1 MEEDLEIVKFG
12 MHRVSGFS
20 TDYEIRVSR
29 LKLGREIGTRIT
41 MDLGIWEFILL
52 VEAWVGDAIVFF
64 VFLLIRKRVMLFLLK
79 KINHM
84 RLCLFFVFIFICSKY
99 YKTSKILLSE
109 KNFKNLHIKKY
120 IISKKGYNYN
130 NSCIWFSQWSLVQ

>member
-29 LKLGREIGTRIT
+29 MKLGREIAEIGNRIT

-52 VEAWVGDAIVFF
+52 VEA
-64 VFLLIRKRVMLFLLK
+64 
-79 KINHM
+79 
-84 RLCLFFVFIFICSKY
+84 
-99 YKTSKILLSE
+99 
-109 KNFKNLHIKKY
+109 
-120 IISKKGYNYN
+120 
-130 NSCIWFSQWSLVQ
+130 

>member
-29 LKLGREIGTRIT
+29 MKLGREIAEIGNRIT

-52 VEAWVGDAIVFF
+52 VEAWVGLPDNDI
-64 VFLLIRKRVMLFLLK
+64 
-79 KINHM
+79 
-84 RLCLFFVFIFICSKY
+84 
-99 YKTSKILLSE
+99 
-109 KNFKNLHIKKY
+109 
-120 IISKKGYNYN
+120 
-130 NSCIWFSQWSLVQ
+130 